1 MRTGRAIIVS
11 VILALGVAGST
22 LASPAMFVAAGHAP
36 SVHVQATA
44 SSVSPSVLYHA

>member
-22 LASPAMFVAAGHAP
+22 LATPAMFPAAGHAP
-36 SVHVQATA
+36 SVHVQTTA
-44 SSVSPSVLYHA
+44 SSVIPSVYYHA